1 MEIKTNYEPFDFKQC
16 NGQIVYKDGT
26 TEPIIS
32 KREFCDQCEVRASS
46 GQYICFSII
55 LTHPTGYKYK
65 IYRFKRYDFERQ
77 EYYLV
82 VDTIKEFQFM
92 EEHKL

>member
-1 MEIKTNYEPFDFKQC
+1 MEIKINFWPLEFKQC
-16 NGQIVYKDGT
+16 KGQIVYKDGT

-32 KREFCDQCEVRASS
+32 KREFGDQCEVRAPS
-46 GQYICFSII
+46 GQYICFSDI
-55 LTHPTGYKYK
+55 LTHDTGYKYK
-65 IYRFKRYDFERQ
+65 IYRFKCYDFERQ

-92 EEHKL
+92 EENKQ